1 MPDTNPPASSFT
13 PLPNES
19 TAAATSATPV
29 TTTPV
34 GAQPAIVITPEQIT
48 QFGIPQEWIAKD
60 PALLQLVLKSES
72 MKDEER
78 KYWFQLLPVMSDEQV
93 EKLRTILVN
102 ERDQLAALDSKYEA
116 DVRKLN
122 EKHAGEW
129 KVEED
134 RKRRQELELAEKAH
148 ATEEASKTDDILSQ
162 IQNL

>member
-1 MPDTNPPASSFT
+1 MPDTNPPASTFT
-13 PLPNES
+13 PLPHES
-19 TAAATSATPV
+19 TAAV
-29 TTTPV
+29 TGAQPAATTPV
-34 GAQPAIVITPEQIT
+34 VTQPAIVITPEQIA
-48 QFGIPQEWIAKD
+48 QLGIPQEWITKD

-122 EKHAGEW
+122 DKHAGEW

-134 RKRRQELELAEKAH
+134 RKRRQDLEAAERQH
-148 ATEEASKTDDILSQ
+148 AEEEANQTDDILSK